1 MNEAASRLGDFDHA
15 GDDAVVPFHVDELD
29 VRGRAV
35 QLGPILDAILARHAY
50 PEPVAALLAEAM
62 VVTALIGTSL
72 KFDGRFTLQS
82 QTDGPVSLVV
92 VDFKT
97 PSSVRAYARFD
108 EAYDWAGVEP
118 GTSIQAS
125 LLGKGMLGMTI
136 DQGAHMQ
143 RYQGVVELAGT
154 GFEEAAKTY
163 FRQSEQIPTD
173 MRIAVARLAS
183 VGEDDV
189 LQGGRWRAG
198 GMLVQFLPD
207 APERMHMGDLPGGD
221 GADDIGAD
229 IDDAWRE
236 TQVLVATVGPDEL
249 TDPQVGVERLLFRLF
264 HEHGVRVYPGQQV
277 LDDCSCSKDK
287 IRNLLATFSA
297 EEIAESRTDD
307 GTIEVNCEFCSK
319 RYVFAADE
327 FPQSGDQ

>member
-1 MNEAASRLGDFDHA
+1 MSDIASSLGDFGHA
-15 GDDAVVPFHVDELD
+15 GDDTVVPFQVEGLD

-35 QLGPILDAILARHAY
+35 QLGPILDAILTRHAY

-97 PSSVRAYARFD
+97 PGSVRAYARFD
-108 EAYDWAGVEP
+108 ETHDWDNVGA
-118 GTSIQAS
+118 GTSIQAA

-154 GFEEAAKTY
+154 GFEEAARTY

-183 VGEDDV
+183 AGEGDEP
-189 LQGGRWRAG
+189 QGGRWRAG
-198 GMLVQFLPD
+198 GALVQFLPD

-221 GADDIGAD
+221 GDDGAGAD

-236 TQVLVATVGPDEL
+236 AQVLMATVGPDEL

-277 LDDCSCSKDK
+277 LDDCSCSRDK
-287 IRNLLATFSA
+287 IRALLATFSA

-307 GTIEVNCEFCSK
+307 GTIEVNCEFRSQH
-319 RYVFAADE
+319 YVFDAGE
-327 FPQSGDQ
+327 FGP

>member
-1 MNEAASRLGDFDHA
+1 MSDSPSRLGDFDHA
-15 GDDAVVPFHVDELD
+15 GDDTVVPFHVNELD
-29 VRGRAV
+29 ARGRAV
-35 QLGPILDAILARHAY
+35 QLGPILDAVLARHAY

-62 VVTALIGTSL
+62 VVTALVGTSL

-82 QTDGPVSLVV
+82 QTDGPVSLIV

-97 PSSVRAYARFD
+97 PSSMRAYARFD
-108 EAYDWAGVEP
+108 ETWDWTAVEP

-183 VGEDDV
+183 AGGTGEP
-189 LQGGRWRAG
+189 QGGHWRAG
-198 GMLVQFLPD
+198 GILVQFLPD

-221 GADDIGAD
+221 GAEDIEAD

-236 TQVLVATVGPDEL
+236 TQVLVATAGPDEL
-249 TDPQVGVERLLFRLF
+249 TDPHVGVERLLYRLF

-277 LDDCSCSKDK
+277 LDDCSCSRAK
-287 IRNLLATFSA
+287 IRNLLTTFSA

-307 GTIEVNCEFCSK
+307 GTIEVSCEFCSQ
-319 RYVFAADE
+319 RYVFEAAE
-327 FPQSGDQ
+327 FPAESD